1 MNIETVATIIAVSIG
16 VGLTVGLTIGLLV
29 AKNGVVANVCVGI
42 RDWNTSRV
50 SRKARRNDPYRQC
63 LHVVIDDQG
72 HVVDYFEHLPG
83 FGMMSSNVWQCQLCG
98 HRKGWREYGVWHS
111 VVLPD
116 LCSKPDKVRNRLA
129 SIEQLIRKQE
139 SL

>member
-29 AKNGVVANVCVGI
+29 AKNGVVANVCAGV
-42 RDWNTSRV
+42 REWNTRRV
-50 SRKARRNDPYRQC
+50 RRKARRNDPYRRC
-63 LHVVIDDQG
+63 LHVVTDHRGD
-72 HVVDYFEHLPG
+72 VVDYFEHLPG
-83 FGMMSSNVWQCQLCG
+83 FGLMPSNVWQCQLCG
-98 HRKGWREYGVWHS
+98 HRKGHREYSVWLS

-116 LCSKPDKVRNRLA
+116 LCSKPDKVKKRLA
-129 SIEQLIRKQE
+129 MIERLIRKQE